1 MKKKFK
7 LLSKILLAFIFVF
20 IIFSAFNYNIY
31 AEINDEYGDD
41 PISIGIDADSV
52 IKDSNILDMLGQ
64 FVYAIGNLIENATSG
79 IVNLLTGE
87 SAFPWADRV
96 IFNTMPLLDINF
108 INPNERSIFSDTYGV
123 GTVVRNIY
131 FTGLSIAL
139 GFLAVII
146 AIMAIRLAISTIA
159 SEKAKYKEAII
170 KWLTAIILLFSMHF
184 VLSFIFYLNE
194 ELVKVASQVLE
205 NTMEE
210 SGEDITLA
218 IQNTLDSNM
227 YAQVDNFII
236 SADGS
241 ITYNEVRNWLNPI
254 GLIVKAV
261 DGVSDALGFGSE
273 ERTYPSKTDMLNTL
287 RSEEYIDITYA
298 YITNT
303 VYRENLL
310 NSFFD
315 VTEGTGEIV
324 WKSFWTGFGSFTN
337 ENICYEQLCV
347 LYDYVMA
354 VKHASEVDNEAYD
367 AYTWVYDYINT
378 EERYK
383 QTIKNTDYA
392 IANAKDDG
400 ERISAQVR
408 KILFTY
414 AYEYN
419 VTDNLGAATT
429 TQNLIGGL
437 GNFFKET
444 AWYSDVNHGGWSPNE
459 VSVVSAILYTLF
471 VIQSIMFFIAYFKRL
486 FFVVILAIIAP
497 FVVIYDF
504 FTKSMSL

>member
-227 YAQVDNFII
+227 YAQVDNFIQ
-236 SADGS
+236 SAKVSVAIHD
-241 ITYNEVRNWLNPI
+241 VQNWFNPVGKFI
-254 GLIVKAV
+254 GAV
-261 DGVSDALGFGSE
+261 DNLISDLTGDDEYEFPTKE
-273 ERTYPSKTDMLNTL
+273 VMLDTL
-287 RSEEYIDITYA
+287 QSEEYIDITYA
-298 YITNT
+298 FITNT
-303 VYRENLL
+303 IFRENFL
-310 NSFFD
+310 NSFYD
-315 VTEGTGEIV
+315 VTDGAGEIV
-324 WKSFWTGFGSFTN
+324 WKSFWTSFGSLTD

-347 LYDYVMA
+347 LYDRVML
-354 VKHASEVDNEAYD
+354 VKHATDVDDPTYDRYNWLNDYITPVERYRQTIEGIDYSIANSEDDNELVQD
-367 AYTWVYDYINT
+367 QLG
-378 EERYK
+378 K
-383 QTIKNTDYA
+383 
-392 IANAKDDG
+392 
-400 ERISAQVR
+400 ISY
-408 KILFTY
+408 TY

-419 VTDNLGAATT
+419 VTGNLGAATT